1 MQWRHLLYQGDGV
14 VDVMVWLGKYQ
25 ADRAKYPMRLVQFY
39 HHGRLYRYLTNVLAL
54 SPMCPPCYCSPCSPL
69 DKLTILV
76 YYLI

>member
-14 VDVMVWLGKYQ
+14 VDVMVRLGKYQ

-54 SPMCPPCYCSPCSPL
+54 LLFALFPS
-69 DKLTILV
+69 
-76 YYLI
+76 